1 MVYKFTS
8 MSEFKFLGVKKI
20 EIEVEVILFENIAI
34 RIFPCGLGRFE

>member
-8 MSEFKFLGVKKI
+8 VSNFWGVKKI